1 MEWLYNN
8 KKITNIPD
16 DAIAFVYRITNMVT
30 GKSYIGK
37 KQLYSYRKVKRK
49 RTKRESDWRVY
60 FGSNKELLA
69 DILLYG
75 TESFRRDILHFCSK
89 KGEASY
95 YEAKYQFEFDVL
107 RHPDLWYNTW
117 IMCRIHQKHLD

>member
-37 KQLYSYRKVKRK
+37 KQFYSYRKVKRK

-60 FGSNKELLA
+60 FGSNKQLLA
-69 DILLYG
+69 DITLYG
-75 TESFRRDILHFCSK
+75 AEQFRRDILHFCSK